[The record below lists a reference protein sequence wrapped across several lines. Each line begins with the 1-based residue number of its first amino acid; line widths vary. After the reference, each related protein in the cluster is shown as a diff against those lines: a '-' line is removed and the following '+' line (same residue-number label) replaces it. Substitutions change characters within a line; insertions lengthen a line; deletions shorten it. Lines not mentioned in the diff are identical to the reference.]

1 MQVSREIEEKA
12 WDIFERYDDKDFSFT
27 DCVSFVVMREMGIKE
42 TFAFDEH
49 FNQMGFI
56 RRP

>member
-1 MQVSREIEEKA
+1 MLPK
-12 WDIFERYDDKDFSFT
+12 IFI

-42 TFAFDEH
+42 TFTFDEH

-56 RRP
+56 RKP